1 MVGAAGASAG
11 TKEAWLADI
20 YHFRSLGPSEE
31 ERPLG
36 TANLPTPFIPA
47 APRVDEDR
55 IFNFDHAHP
64 VPHQPPL
71 CNPPAVADIDSHH
84 HADLHHFD
92 TDPDAYHADAD
103 ADTYYFDANAP
114 TPSTSASHTEEER
127 KRWEVEVRA
136 KWEAEE

>member
-1 MVGAAGASAG
+1 M
-11 TKEAWLADI
+11 D
-20 YHFRSLGPSEE
+20 
-31 ERPLG
+31 
-36 TANLPTPFIPA
+36 
-47 APRVDEDR
+47 
-55 IFNFDHAHP
+55 AHP
-64 VPHQPPL
+64 APHQPL
-71 CNPPAVADIDSHH
+71 LWTPPADADIDSHH